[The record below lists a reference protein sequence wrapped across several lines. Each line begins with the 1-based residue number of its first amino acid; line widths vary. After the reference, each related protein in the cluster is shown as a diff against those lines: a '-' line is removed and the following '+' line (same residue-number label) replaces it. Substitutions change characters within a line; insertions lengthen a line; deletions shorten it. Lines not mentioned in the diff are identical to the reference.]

1 MKAFNLIKIRAVA
14 IICCFFLAGHTFAAT
29 SSPAAPLAIGETFSI
44 DSIAVKETRRINV
57 YLPAGCAGKPL
68 PVMYMPDGGMR
79 EDFRTSPACC
89 RLVRA
94 TARCDHLSWSGL
106 RTLNAG
112 AIDGPHRRC

>member
-79 EDFRTSPACC
+79 EDFLHVAGLLQVGAGYGTMRPFI
-89 RLVRA
+89 LVGIEN
-94 TARCDHLSWSGL
+94 TE
-106 RTLNAG
+106 
-112 AIDGPHRRC
+112 RRRD